1 LESNKSRRSL
11 RAAAS
16 KRKGKATP
24 TGKGKPAPRT
34 PRPPREPRVPRTP
47 RPTEARRAERNAAR
61 AASREIAP
69 GSAAAR
75 ALPRVVIAGRPNA
88 GKSSLF
94 NRLLRRRKAVVDP
107 TPGVTRDVN
116 EAVAVFEDRAILLV
130 DTGGFEGDERAARG
144 DEGGGERLDRAV
156 RDTSLGAVEGAAL
169 VLYVLDGKA
178 GLSPADEAAAAELRR
193 RRARVLFVVNK
204 LDSAARLAGGH
215 EFYRLGTDELIP
227 VSAAHGHGIAE
238 LVERILAETPT
249 VAVGQGDD
257 AVRVAIVGRPNA
269 GKSSLV
275 NRLLG
280 FERAI
285 VDATAGTTRD
295 ALDTLLEV
303 GGTRY
308 VLVDTAGIRRRNK
321 VHDPLER
328 SSVGSAIDALNRAD
342 VAMLVIDA
350 AQGLTTQDQKL
361 AALAWNE
368 GKGLVLVVNKWDL
381 ATVTPKAYLE
391 EVTYAMPT
399 LGGFPMLTVSALE
412 GTGID
417 KILPTV
423 KRVAAAHGIQMQTAR
438 LNQVVT
444 AAVSAQ
450 EPPAVQGRRPRF
462 YYAAQTG
469 RRPPTV
475 VVFASIPY
483 GIHPSY
489 HRYLTNQIAA
499 AFNLKGTPLRLSFRA
514 RH

>member
-1 LESNKSRRSL
+1 MSSGSKTTNRSRRAV
-11 RAAAS
+11 RTTATKE
-16 KRKGKATP
+16 KREQGRGAK
-24 TGKGKPAPRT
+24 R
-34 PRPPREPRVPRTP
+34 PRPTPVRPAAKTPRVPREE
-47 RPTEARRAERNAAR
+47 RTEPKRQ
-61 AASREIAP
+61 SPREISP

-116 EAVAVFEDRAILLV
+116 EAVAVFEDRAVLLV
-130 DTGGFEGDERAARG
+130 DTGGFESEST
-144 DEGGGERLDRAV
+144 EGHLDRAV
-156 RDTSLGAVEGAAL
+156 RDTSLGAVEDAAL

-178 GLSPADEAAAAELRR
+178 GLSPADEAAAVELRR

-215 EFYRLGTDELIP
+215 EFYRLGADELIP
-227 VSAAHGHGIAE
+227 VSAAHGHGIAA
-238 LVERILAETPT
+238 LVERILEETPEAAIGEADT
-249 VAVGQGDD
+249 
-257 AVRVAIVGRPNA
+257 AVRVAIIGRPNA

-381 ATVTPKAYLE
+381 ATTTPKAYLE

-399 LGGFPMLTVSALE
+399 LGGFPMLTVSALQ

-423 KRVAAAHGIQMQTAR
+423 KRVAAAHGVDLQTAR
-438 LNQVVT
+438 LNQVVM
-444 AAVSAQ
+444 AAVAAQ

-462 YYAAQTG
+462 YYTAQTG

-475 VVFASIPY
+475 VVFASVPH

>member
-1 LESNKSRRSL
+1 MPPETRRS
-11 RAAAS
+11 
-16 KRKGKATP
+16 
-24 TGKGKPAPRT
+24 
-34 PRPPREPRVPRTP
+34 RPPREPDV
-47 RPTEARRAERNAAR
+47 RAD
-61 AASREIAP
+61 EIAP

-75 ALPRVVIAGRPNA
+75 ALPRVVLAGRPNA

-116 EAVAVFEDRAILLV
+116 EAVARFDGRAVLLV
-130 DTGGFEGDERAARG
+130 DTGGFEGETVRQ
-144 DEGGGERLDRAV
+144 GEDRLDRAV
-156 RDTSLGAVEGAAL
+156 HDTSLSAVADAAL
-169 VLYVLDGKA
+169 VVYVLDGKA

-204 LDSAARLAGGH
+204 LDSPGRLAGGT
-215 EFYRLGTDELIP
+215 EFYRLGADDLIP

-238 LVERILAETPT
+238 LVERILAATPAAD
-249 VAVGQGDD
+249 VPARD
-257 AVRVAIVGRPNA
+257 AAIRVAIVGRPNA

-308 VLVDTAGIRRRNK
+308 VLVDTAGIRRRSK
-321 VHDPLER
+321 VQDPLER
-328 SSVGSAIDALNRAD
+328 SSVGSAIAALARAD
-342 VAMLVIDA
+342 VAVLVIDA
-350 AQGLTTQDQKL
+350 VEGLTTQDQRL
-361 AALAWNE
+361 AALAWHE
-368 GKGLVLVVNKWDL
+368 GKGLIVVVNKWDL
-381 ATVTPKAYLE
+381 RSDRPKAYLE
-391 EVTYAMPT
+391 EVMHQMPT
-399 LGGFPMLTVSALE
+399 LGGFPMLTVSAKT

-417 KILPTV
+417 TILPAV
-423 KRVAAAHGIQMQTAR
+423 KKVAAAHGAELQTAR
-438 LNQVVT
+438 LNQVLT
-444 AAVSAQ
+444 DAVGAQ

-462 YYAAQTG
+462 YYAAQVG
-469 RRPPTV
+469 RRPPAV
-475 VVFASIPY
+475 VVFASTPH

-489 HRYLTNQIAA
+489 HRYLTNKIAD
-499 AFNLKGTPLRLSFRA
+499 AFRLKGTPLRLSFRA